1 MYNYFITNAFLFY
14 IIIKE
19 SISYKLSLIT
29 FNDAVINICEQIVH
43 LNVLYA
49 KVVQWSIQDYFSIDD
64 NLKNY
69 FYKFNSN
76 VPYNDDDIDRNL
88 IANIETNFKDKLIVD
103 KTPINSGTVAIIF
116 KGELN
121 GKLVA
126 IKILKKNILEKIKNG
141 IEDIK
146 LLTFIIAKLLLFFNK
161 INLNPNFL
169 ISNNKTLLLQQCD
182 LFQEVNN
189 IEKFRIKHISNKK
202 IVIPNVY
209 MEFTNFNN
217 NVIVMDYLD
226 GCNINTKKKEEL
238 LPYADTIKRFV
249 LNSYLVFKEIH
260 ADMHAGNIILL
271 QDDKVGLIDFGL
283 TIEISSKQSNDIF
296 NIFLSLTTINTE
308 LLQKSVISLAL
319 NDNIDN
325 EQNKYIWQ
333 EPFELIKDDVLSNK
347 KITTKNLIKTFQM
360 LINNVDGNKNINK
373 KISCIFLSIIS
384 CIHILE
390 TLDGD
395 NRGLGCILSKHLN
408 FKNMLN

>member
-1 MYNYFITNAFLFY
+1 
-14 IIIKE
+14 
-19 SISYKLSLIT
+19 
-29 FNDAVINICEQIVH
+29 
-43 LNVLYA
+43 
-49 KVVQWSIQDYFSIDD
+49 
-64 NLKNY
+64 
-69 FYKFNSN
+69 
-76 VPYNDDDIDRNL
+76 
-88 IANIETNFKDKLIVD
+88 
-103 KTPINSGTVAIIF
+103 
-116 KGELN
+116 
-121 GKLVA
+121 
-126 IKILKKNILEKIKNG
+126 
-141 IEDIK
+141 
-146 LLTFIIAKLLLFFNK
+146 
-161 INLNPNFL
+161 
-169 ISNNKTLLLQQCD
+169 
-182 LFQEVNN
+182 
-189 IEKFRIKHISNKK
+189 
-202 IVIPNVY
+202 

-249 LNSYLVFKEIH
+249 LNSYLDFKEIH

-395 NRGLGCILSKHLN
+395 NRGLGSILSKHLN
-408 FKNMLN
+408 FKNILN

>member
-1 MYNYFITNAFLFY
+1 MYNYFITNVFLFY

-19 SISYKLSLIT
+19 SICYKLSLIS

-116 KGELN
+116 KGDLN
-121 GKLVA
+121 GKPVA
-126 IKILKKNILEKIKNG
+126 IKILKKNILEKITNG

-325 EQNKYIWQ
+325 EQNKYI
-333 EPFELIKDDVLSNK
+333 
-347 KITTKNLIKTFQM
+347 
-360 LINNVDGNKNINK
+360 
-373 KISCIFLSIIS
+373 
-384 CIHILE
+384 
-390 TLDGD
+390 
-395 NRGLGCILSKHLN
+395 KH
-408 FKNMLN
+408 